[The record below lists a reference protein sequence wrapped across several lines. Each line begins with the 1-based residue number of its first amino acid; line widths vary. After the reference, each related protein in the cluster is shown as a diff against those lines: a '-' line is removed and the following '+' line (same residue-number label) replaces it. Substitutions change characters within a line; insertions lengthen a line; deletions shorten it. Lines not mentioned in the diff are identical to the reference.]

1 MLIAA
6 IVFSYVFSHRDYKED
21 LYEELEQHS
30 PTALLLNASSTSS
43 SSSSSSSSMAMG
55 YDTVSARDKINS
67 LLSVFKSAPGPTKS
81 NATTSRSSNS
91 SGGSSGSTRSTRDS
105 RRSSSGG
112 SHNYYNNNISS
123 NSGSGVVPSKG
134 HKAKESSAD
143 LFSQDQNHAAV
154 EGASSSTSSGGALAH
169 RGAERLHS
177 GGNYISGSTTSRS
190 YENSRRS
197 RSGENGT
204 GTSSSSGV
212 YKDSSDYSDE
222 SSVESDGSAFRSD
235 EPPPVVTMPTAGAR
249 DNSSFLTSN
258 RTRTHSRG
266 ERPL

>member
-1 MLIAA
+1 VLAEMLIAA

-190 YENSRRS
+190 YEN
-197 RSGENGT
+197 GT

-222 SSVESDGSAFRSD
+222 SSVERDGSAFRSD